1 MTRVDALERISAEVA
16 ILSAA
21 LDSVSAVVGRT
32 DLDRDEMA
40 AVVRRLVATARRR
53 VAGGGR

>member
-1 MTRVDALERISAEVA
+1 VTRVDALERISAEVA